1 MLGSFQRVES
11 SVDEYKMSW
20 SDAARVE
27 AAFVENGAI
36 PKPPDHVH
44 QFGTLGRA
52 LWRERS
58 LAWILAL
65 HPGVRKED
73 AQKIVADLSAA
84 SRPVFAGELEAQ
96 H

>member
-1 MLGSFQRVES
+1 VN
-11 SVDEYKMSW
+11 EYTMSW

-27 AAFVENGAI
+27 AAFVENREL
-36 PKPPDHVH
+36 PRPSDQVH
-44 QFGTLGRA
+44 EFGTLGRA

-65 HPGVRKED
+65 HPDVRRED

-84 SRPVFAGELEAQ
+84 SRPVFTDETQ
-96 H
+96 HRHSGC

>member
-1 MLGSFQRVES
+1 
-11 SVDEYKMSW
+11 VDEFTMSW

-27 AAFVENGAI
+27 AAFVDNGEV
-36 PKPPDHVH
+36 PSPPDHVH
-44 QFGTLGRA
+44 QFRTLGRA

-65 HPGVRKED
+65 HPDVRNED
-73 AQKIVADLSAA
+73 AQMIVANLSAA
-84 SRPVFAGELEAQ
+84 SRPVFADELQDQ